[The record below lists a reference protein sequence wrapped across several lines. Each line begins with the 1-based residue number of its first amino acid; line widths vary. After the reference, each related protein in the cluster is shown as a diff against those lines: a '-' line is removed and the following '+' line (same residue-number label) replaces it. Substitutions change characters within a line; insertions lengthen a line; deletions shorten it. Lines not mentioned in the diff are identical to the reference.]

1 MPTTYTPREM
11 LAKLVSFDTV
21 SSKTNLPLVDF
32 VQDYLESHGAA
43 CHRIYDETGEKAG
56 LMAHIGPMIAGGVV
70 LSGHTDVVPVE
81 GQDWSTDPFEVVEKD
96 GRLYGRGTCD
106 MKGFD
111 ALALCAVPY
120 ALARGIKTP
129 LQIALSYDEE
139 LGLRGA
145 RPLVEAMRATL
156 PHARTVIVGEPTSM
170 GVVTTHKGGVGFL
183 TEIHGYEVHSS
194 RCHEGVSAVMTA
206 AELVVWLAARM
217 AENRT
222 AHETS
227 PTAESEG
234 FDPGWTTL
242 HVGRIGGGTANNI
255 TAKDAWFSTD
265 IRVIPGEDPDV
276 WAARYQTECARL
288 EAELQKIRPEAR
300 IVPNLLTK
308 NPPFVREEGGAAEA
322 LARRLTGDNALRAV
336 SFGTEAGIFQSG
348 GYSSV
353 VCGPGDI
360 EQAHK
365 PDEYIEISQ
374 FEAGWTFMEKL
385 VDGLCEP
392 SGG

>member
-11 LAKLVSFDTV
+11 LAKLVSFDTT
-21 SSKTNLPLVDF
+21 SSKSNLALVDF
-32 VQDYLESHGAA
+32 VQDYLEGHGAV

-56 LMAHIGPMIAGGVV
+56 LMAHVGPMEDGGVV

-81 GQDWSTDPFEVVEKD
+81 GQDWSSDPFEVVERD

-111 ALALCAVPY
+111 ALALCAVPH
-120 ALARGIKTP
+120 ALARGIRRP

-145 RPLVEAMRATL
+145 PPLVAAMREKL
-156 PHARTVIVGEPTSM
+156 PHAQSVIVGEPTRM
-170 GVVTTHKGGVGFL
+170 GVVTTHKGGTGFR
-183 TEIHGYEVHSS
+183 TEVHGFEVHSS
-194 RCHEGVSAVMTA
+194 KCHEGVSAVMTA
-206 AELVVWLAARM
+206 AELVVWLNARM
-217 AENRT
+217 QENR
-222 AHETS
+222 ARHETA
-227 PTAESEG
+227 PTPQSEG

-242 HVGRIGGGTANNI
+242 HVGRIQGGTANNI
-255 TAKDAWFSTD
+255 TAKDCWFSTD
-265 IRVIPGEDPDV
+265 IRVIPGESPDH
-276 WAARYQTECARL
+276 WAELYQAECARL
-288 EAELQKIRPEAR
+288 EAEIKRIRPEAW
-300 IVPNLLTK
+300 IDPILLTK
-308 NPPFVREEGGAAEA
+308 NPPFEREEGGAAEA

-336 SFGTEAGIFQSG
+336 SFGTEAGIFQRG

-374 FEAGWTFMEKL
+374 FEAGWTFMEDL
-385 VDGLCEP
+385 IETLRD
-392 SGG
+392 